1 MYYRVLR
8 ALRTSVGGSSSVV
21 LHSRFRFLGRPAF
34 ESSFEMVSTRVDSDE
49 VRCDV
54 RSVRFEV
61 NKDPSE
67 GHSTAHSPI
76 VDQFP
81 IFLDPPLARLDRR
94 LLPSSVLDSAEY

>member
-34 ESSFEMVSTRVDSDE
+34 E
-49 VRCDV
+49 C
-54 RSVRFEV
+54 SVRFEV

-94 LLPSSVLDSAEY
+94 FSE